1 MQQLKSSVDFLGM
14 TEKPTHWLQ
23 QAVATK

>member
-1 MQQLKSSVDFLGM
+1 MQQLKSSVDFIGM